1 MQMSCRRLSERP
13 SHAAQP
19 RPAPASNP
27 VQMQRFGRPGATSAG
42 ADSHMFAPRTT
53 CGGLRWRCSACLGS
67 QKNAN
72 VVIASGS
79 DIEMRARENSGS
91 SLPSAEPRATLHD
104 VAQLARVAPI
114 TVSRALQRPELVAE
128 ATRLRIVSA
137 VERLGYVPDLVARSF
152 RSSRSGLVAAIVP
165 SLENSQYAEML
176 QGVSDELHTRG
187 IELMVGVSGY
197 SLDRETELLRAFVGR
212 RPEGILVSGV
222 AHRAAAHDILKRVGI
237 PVVETGTLAR
247 RPIDM
252 NVGYAEEAA
261 AAAMVDHLVAVGYRR
276 IGFICGPLND
286 NERAHRRREGFRRA
300 MGLHDLA
307 AERSV
312 TLAQP
317 AAIGSAGRGAAALLE
332 RWPDTDCLFCSSD
345 AFAVGTLFECQ
356 RRGWPVPDRLGIAGF
371 LGLALSGETV
381 PALTTVR
388 VPRYEIGRRAAAML
402 LARLSGED
410 PGERICDLGF
420 EVLPR
425 ESTRRPAS

>member
-1 MQMSCRRLSERP
+1 
-13 SHAAQP
+13 
-19 RPAPASNP
+19 
-27 VQMQRFGRPGATSAG
+27 
-42 ADSHMFAPRTT
+42 
-53 CGGLRWRCSACLGS
+53 
-67 QKNAN
+67 
-72 VVIASGS
+72 
-79 DIEMRARENSGS
+79 MRARETPGYPLS
-91 SLPSAEPRATLHD
+91 STEPRATLHD

-128 ATRLRIVSA
+128 GTRLRIASA
-137 VERLGYVPDLVARSF
+137 VEQLGYVPDLVARSF

-165 SLENSQYAEML
+165 SLDNSQYAEML

-197 SLDRETELLRAFVGR
+197 SLDREAELLRAFVGR

-222 AHRAAAHDILKRVGI
+222 AHRAAAHETLRRSGI
-237 PVVETGTLAR
+237 PVVETGTLAK

-261 AAAMVDHLVAVGYRR
+261 AAAMVDHLIAAGYER

-300 MGLHDLA
+300 MRRHGRPAD
-307 AERSV
+307 RIV

-317 AAIGSAGRGAAALLE
+317 AAIGSAGRGAGELME
-332 RWPDTDCLFCSSD
+332 RWPDIDCLFCSSD
-345 AFAVGTLFECQ
+345 AFAVGALFECQ
-356 RRGWPVPDRLGIAGF
+356 RRGWQVPDRLGIAGF

-381 PALTTVR
+381 PTLTTVR
-388 VPRYEIGRRAAAML
+388 VPRYEIGRQAAAML

-410 PGERICDLGF
+410 ASGSQVRPRLRGPAAGQHPQAGGLSEAASRITRSAAEEPHRRGRSSRCASERSRSR
-420 EVLPR
+420 PR
-425 ESTRRPAS
+425 MGRCRPSSPTPRRADPSRP